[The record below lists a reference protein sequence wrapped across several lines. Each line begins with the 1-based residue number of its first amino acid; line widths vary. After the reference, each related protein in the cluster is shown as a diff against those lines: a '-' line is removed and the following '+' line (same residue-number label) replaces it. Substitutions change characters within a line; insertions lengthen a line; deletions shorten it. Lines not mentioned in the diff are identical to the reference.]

1 VITPTLQADDGRAV
15 PIPAPLWP
23 ALLRVVT
30 DPAWRA
36 AALDELDGTSF
47 ALLAVVEA
55 HGEGD
60 AAALAASLER
70 PDLSDP
76 RTIRRC
82 AQALQRHLLLIG
94 DAARLA
100 TWAAWSPA
108 DVTPADL
115 PLRDALGALDA
126 HAGGARATLFPSGL
140 ANE

>member
-1 VITPTLQADDGRAV
+1 VITPTLTADDGRAV
-15 PIPAPLWP
+15 PVPPELWP

-36 AALDELDGTSF
+36 ASLDELDGTSF

-60 AAALAASLER
+60 ALALATSLER

-76 RTIRRC
+76 RTVRRC
-82 AQALQRHLLLIG
+82 AAALLRHLLLVG
-94 DAARLA
+94 DPLHLA
-100 TWAAWSPA
+100 TWAAWRPA

-115 PLRDALGALDA
+115 PLRDALALLDA
-126 HAGGARATLFPSGL
+126 HAAGARVALYPSAL
-140 ANE
+140 PR